1 MPVPIERLMRM
12 SAITPL
18 VELRRYLAK
27 NHGVTAEAAAAA
39 LREIDETFFASD
51 HEAALELHTL
61 LSPTNCYSMTL
72 LQISASRSLQ
82 SSPRYDLNGQNVYSS
97 VAPDS

>member
-61 LSPTNCYSMTL
+61 LSPKL
-72 LQISASRSLQ
+72 LFHDFVADLRIALSTVVT
-82 SSPRYDLNGQNVYSS
+82 RYDLNGQNVYSS